1 MALAIMT
8 LFIWACFS
16 AITFNRVACAK
27 AKEQAIVSDFL
38 IHYCETI
45 KGLPFSEV
53 TGGHAINPLF
63 DGSANSTAEIRI
75 PSDTS
80 WVALNTDDFEIFHP
94 DLIWIHNRNPKMQV
108 TLTTTMASGTAHTKA
123 LDVRVQWDSPLQR
136 GGPLREEMV
145 IVRVK
150 DL

>member
-1 MALAIMT
+1 MGCYDAQSGI
-8 LFIWACFS
+8 
-16 AITFNRVACAK
+16 R
-27 AKEQAIVSDFL
+27 
-38 IHYCETI
+38 
-45 KGLPFSEV
+45 GLWSPRSF
-53 TGGHAINPLF
+53 AINPLF

-108 TLTTTMASGTAHTKA
+108 TLTTTMASGTAHTKT